1 MKKKII
7 LFGSSGLIGS
17 SLKKYLEKH
26 HDVIGIDKVKKKS
39 SNFLLNTSNY
49 NLTKKKIAQITKKFR
64 KIDAVIICVYP
75 RTSRKKHPKS
85 LRLNFKDFSKEIN
98 THLEPFYNLNK
109 IFIDYFKKK
118 GGGSI
123 INFASI
129 YGSFLPRF
137 EIYKDTNMDMP
148 LYYAMSKSS
157 LIMMTKYLA
166 KINLKNRVR
175 INSVSPGG
183 IFDKQNKKFI
193 KKYSQ
198 FCSNKNLLKESDLN
212 GIIEFLISDYSK
224 KITGQDFII
233 DDGFTL

>member
-1 MKKKII
+1 MKKNII
-7 LFGSSGLIGS
+7 LFGSSGLIGK
-17 SLKKYLEKH
+17 SLKKQLEKKH
-26 HDVIGIDKVKKKS
+26 TVIGIDIVSGKN
-39 SNFLLNTSNY
+39 SNFNFNANNFNY
-49 NLTKKKIAQITKKFR
+49 AKKRVNQIIIKYKKINA
-64 KIDAVIICVYP
+64 IIVCLYP
-75 RTSRKKHPKS
+75 RTKKRKFPKS
-85 LRLNFKDFSKEIN
+85 LGLSFKDFSKEIN
-98 THLEPFYNLNK
+98 THIEPFYNLNK
-109 IFIDYFKKK
+109 IFIDYFKKN

-166 KINLKNRVR
+166 KFNLKNKIR

-183 IFDKQNKKFI
+183 IFDNQNKKFLSN
-193 KKYSQ
+193 YSK
-198 FCSNKNLLKESDLN
+198 FCSTKNLLKSSDLN

-224 KITGQDFII
+224 KITGQDFVI

>member
-17 SLKKYLEKH
+17 SLKKHLQTH
-26 HDVIGIDKVKKKS
+26 SDIIGVDKVSSKNS
-39 SNFLLNTSNY
+39 DLIFDTSNF
-49 NLTKKKIAQITKKFR
+49 NLTKKRVNQIIKSNK
-64 KIDAVIICVYP
+64 KIDGIIICLYP
-75 RTSRKKHPKS
+75 KTNRKKHPKS
-85 LRLNFKDFSKEIN
+85 LNLNFKDFSKEIN
-98 THLEPFYNLNK
+98 THLEPYYNLNK
-109 IFIDYFKKK
+109 IFIEYFKRN

-157 LIMMTKYLA
+157 LIIMTKYLA
-166 KINLKNRVR
+166 KLNLKYKIRV
-175 INSVSPGG
+175 NSVSPGG
-183 IFDKQNKKFI
+183 IFDNQNKKFLN
-193 KKYSQ
+193 KYSK
-198 FCSNKNLLKESDLN
+198 FCSNKNLLKSSDLN

-224 KITGQDFII
+224 KITGQDFVI